1 MTYQQAC
8 KLSEVGIAV
17 RCSGDLAIY
26 WTWDP
31 DAQAV
36 PNPRAPARAVCPRAA
51 RMVDHRYA
59 GLNDD
64 WQPWMPRDVITMLGD
79 LVREKEER
87 AWLSVA

>member
-17 RCSGDLAIY
+17 RCSGDVAVY

-31 DAQAV
+31 DVQKTPALKE
-36 PNPRAPARAVCPRAA
+36 PARAVCPQAA
-51 RMVDHRYA
+51 RLVDYRYA
-59 GLNDD
+59 GLQND
-64 WQPWMPRDVITMLGD
+64 WIPWRPKDIVTMLGD

-87 AWLSVA
+87 AWLAVA